1 MHKKIASYELGNLK
15 LLVRFDACYGL
26 KKINKD
32 LSTVDLNNNEAL
44 VKIENSKLAY
54 VKKGILQDSHKTVEI
69 ATKPTFY
76 SERSCENVFEFPRSK
91 WEALFFTNIEYLMI
105 GWHNRGF
112 VKKIERISYDEVTD
126 RSNRTKKTI
135 HEAMSKVADILTKL
149 RDFALSQDE
158 DRAIYSAVFDGDSYN
173 DCVNV
178 YKCNESKEI
187 IPSKL
192 TQRIYCGIKVKK
204 EETFDEKMSRDNWRS
219 VSNNKSYHN
228 SSHTSRFE
236 FKFYQYFN

>member
-15 LLVRFDACYGL
+15 LLVRFDADYGYVKNV

-32 LSTVDLNNNEAL
+32 LSALFSAVDLNNNEAL
-44 VKIENSKLAY
+44 VEIENSKLAY

-135 HEAMSKVADILTKL
+135 HEAISKVTDILTKL

-192 TQRIYCGIKVKK
+192 AQRIYCGMKVKK
-204 EETFDEKMSRDNWRS
+204 EEVLDEKIQ
-219 VSNNKSYHN
+219 V
-228 SSHTSRFE
+228 
-236 FKFYQYFN
+236 

>member
-15 LLVRFDACYGL
+15 LLVRFDADYGYVKNV

-32 LSTVDLNNNEAL
+32 LSALFSAVDLNNNEAL
-44 VKIENSKLAY
+44 VEIENSKLAY
-54 VKKGILQDSHKTVEI
+54 VKKGILQDSHKTVEF

-76 SERSCENVFEFPRSK
+76 SERSCENLFEFPRSK

-135 HEAMSKVADILTKL
+135 HEAISKVTDILTKL

-158 DRAIYSAVFDGDSYN
+158 DNARYSAVFDGDSYN
-173 DCVNV
+173 GCVNV

-192 TQRIYCGIKVKK
+192 AQRIYCGMKVKK
-204 EETFDEKMSRDNWRS
+204 EEVLDEKIQ
-219 VSNNKSYHN
+219 V
-228 SSHTSRFE
+228 
-236 FKFYQYFN
+236 

>member
-15 LLVRFDACYGL
+15 LLVRFDADYGYVKNV

-32 LSTVDLNNNEAL
+32 LSALFSAVDLNNNEAL
-44 VKIENSKLAY
+44 VEIENSKLAY

-126 RSNRTKKTI
+126 RSNRTKIK
-135 HEAMSKVADILTKL
+135 STKL
-149 RDFALSQDE
+149 
-158 DRAIYSAVFDGDSYN
+158 
-173 DCVNV
+173 
-178 YKCNESKEI
+178 
-187 IPSKL
+187 
-192 TQRIYCGIKVKK
+192 
-204 EETFDEKMSRDNWRS
+204 SR
-219 VSNNKSYHN
+219 K
-228 SSHTSRFE
+228 
-236 FKFYQYFN
+236 

>member
-54 VKKGILQDSHKTVEI
+54 VKKGILQDIHKTVEI

-76 SERSCENVFEFPRSK
+76 SERSHQNVFEFPRSK

-112 VKKIERISYDEVTD
+112 VKRIERISYDEVTD

-149 RDFALSQDE
+149 RDFALSQDRE
-158 DRAIYSAVFDGDSYN
+158 ENARFSAIFTGDH
-173 DCVNV
+173 DCINV
-178 YKCNESKEI
+178 YKCERKELV
-187 IPSKL
+187 PSKL
-192 TQRIYCGIKVKK
+192 AQKIYN
-204 EETFDEKMSRDNWRS
+204 ETEKR
-219 VSNNKSYHN
+219 
-228 SSHTSRFE
+228 
-236 FKFYQYFN
+236 